1 VKRRYAPQH
10 QQRGDWNG
18 KGKGKGPY
26 KTPCLLPHDVEELVD
41 AYDRIISAWNDAD
54 AVYLADE
61 FRDTS
66 DSINILAGIPLGS
79 ATFPTKDA
87 FLYHM
92 QTQARFALPLLFLS
106 IHKISDESA
115 TS

>member
-1 VKRRYAPQH
+1 
-10 QQRGDWNG
+10 
-18 KGKGKGPY
+18 
-26 KTPCLLPHDVEELVD
+26 VEELVD